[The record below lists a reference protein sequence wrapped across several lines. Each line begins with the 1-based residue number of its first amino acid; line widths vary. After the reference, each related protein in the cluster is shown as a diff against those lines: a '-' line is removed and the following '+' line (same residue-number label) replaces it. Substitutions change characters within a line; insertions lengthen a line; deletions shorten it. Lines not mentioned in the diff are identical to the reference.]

1 MKFVIFLNCLLYA
14 FSSHAWQS
22 ELKHKISEID
32 RGFEGEIGVVIKR
45 LKDGSQLEY
54 NAEKK
59 WYLSSTVK
67 VLVAI
72 SLMEE
77 IQEGNISLNQKITLK
92 DEHFIDGGGPI
103 LWSKPGEQFT
113 VAELLKAMLR
123 DSDNTAADILIGLIG
138 TEELNRDIKKRMPST
153 GQITSLLEV
162 RYLSYGELHPKAA
175 SLSNM
180 DFILIKN
187 LPLEER
193 HAKFA
198 EKIKVPV
205 SELKA
210 SNLEEAQEK
219 FYKRGLNSAL
229 LQEYVML
236 LEKLERGELLSRK
249 YSGLILN
256 HMEHM
261 KTGDHRVKAGLSSDY
276 KFFQKTGTQIHR
288 ACNVGLI
295 RKASEATSEIAL
307 AVCIE
312 KPSESIN
319 SDEVFKMIGQ
329 KVMESSLL

>member
-1 MKFVIFLNCLLYA
+1 MKLILILIALLYSI
-14 FSSHAWQS
+14 SSLAWQS
-22 ELKHKISEID
+22 ELKDRIAEID
-32 RGFEGEIGVVIKR
+32 REFEGEIGVVIKR

-77 IQEGNISLNQKITLK
+77 IQEGHIGLNQKITLK
-92 DEHFIDGGGPI
+92 EEHFIDGGGPI

-138 TEELNRDIKKRMPST
+138 TKELNRDIKKRMPSA
-153 GQITSLLEV
+153 GEITSLLDV
-162 RYLSYGELHPKAA
+162 RYLTYGELHPGAA
-175 SLSNM
+175 TLSNM
-180 DFILIKN
+180 DYILIKN
-187 LPLEER
+187 FPLDER
-193 HAKFA
+193 HTKFA

-205 SELKA
+205 SQLKA
-210 SNLEEAQEK
+210 SNLEAAQEK
-219 FYKRGLNSAL
+219 FYRKGLNSAL
-229 LQEYVML
+229 LQEYVTL

-249 YSGLILN
+249 YTGLILN

-261 KTGDHRVKAGLSSDY
+261 KTGDHRLKAGFGPDY

-288 ACNVGLI
+288 ACNVGLV
-295 RKASEATSEIAL
+295 RKASESTSEIAL

-319 SDEVFKMIGQ
+319 SDEVFKKIGQ